1 MKKIFFAVAMFVVAL
16 ATTGCTKLL
25 LSEPRGNEASE
36 EQVESNVDALEY
48 SLSGLYNLMYSGSD
62 QSDNQ
67 FQQLNM
73 IEGQKYIDVMSDIIA
88 SDAAV
93 PHYGYGW
100 MSSRSYMDQ
109 YLSDNRFNR
118 WLWKYEYNNIRNA
131 NMIIKRCNNFL
142 NSSTAGD
149 EIKAT
154 AKIVRAQA
162 VVLRSHFYS
171 NLFNFYVKPGDTSK
185 KFGIIY
191 YDENNMEEVQGL
203 SDYKDVVAKVIEDT
217 KAAIADIEAAG
228 LQNPTKFRL
237 DANIAKMI
245 LAYIHLN
252 RGRFFD
258 ETKKTESCTE
268 ALRLANEVIA
278 ATKAKHPILPYAELK
293 TNGFNSVKSKNWMWG
308 LDVTTEKTYSI
319 YCFFSFV
326 DIYTYGY
333 ASVNG
338 FIGIDKGVYE
348 KLDVMLDPKDGR
360 KEWWSPALKA
370 GGNTFNYVADN
381 KYFTSVGKRFQGD
394 RNWENDYCF
403 MRSEEAYLVAAEA
416 AYVLG
421 NEAEAKTHLKELV
434 AQRSPEN
441 NAIDGLTGDA
451 LKDYIQNNW
460 RIECWLE
467 GKTFMALKRF
477 RWDVVRSTNHFYH
490 AGKTFKYTD
499 DPFTFLIPDVE
510 TNYNPKL

>member
-36 EQVESNVDALEY
+36 EQVETNVDALEY

-191 YDENNMEEVQGL
+191 YDEN
-203 SDYKDVVAKVIEDT
+203 KRCKVCRI
-217 KAAIADIEAAG
+217 I
-228 LQNPTKFRL
+228 
-237 DANIAKMI
+237 KMW
-245 LAYIHLN
+245 
-252 RGRFFD
+252 
-258 ETKKTESCTE
+258 
-268 ALRLANEVIA
+268 
-278 ATKAKHPILPYAELK
+278 LPK
-293 TNGFNSVKSKNWMWG
+293 
-308 LDVTTEKTYSI
+308 
-319 YCFFSFV
+319 
-326 DIYTYGY
+326 
-333 ASVNG
+333 
-338 FIGIDKGVYE
+338 
-348 KLDVMLDPKDGR
+348 
-360 KEWWSPALKA
+360 
-370 GGNTFNYVADN
+370 
-381 KYFTSVGKRFQGD
+381 
-394 RNWENDYCF
+394 
-403 MRSEEAYLVAAEA
+403 
-416 AYVLG
+416 
-421 NEAEAKTHLKELV
+421 
-434 AQRSPEN
+434 
-441 NAIDGLTGDA
+441 
-451 LKDYIQNNW
+451 
-460 RIECWLE
+460 
-467 GKTFMALKRF
+467 
-477 RWDVVRSTNHFYH
+477 
-490 AGKTFKYTD
+490 
-499 DPFTFLIPDVE
+499 
-510 TNYNPKL
+510 

>member
-16 ATTGCTKLL
+16 AMTGCTKLL

-48 SLSGLYNLMYSGSD
+48 SLSGLYNLMYLGSD
-62 QSDNQ
+62 RNDEDKDYHI
-67 FQQLNM
+67 

-100 MSSRSYMDQ
+100 MSYRSNMDQ
-109 YLSDNRFNR
+109 YLQNDPFNR

-131 NMIIKRCNNFL
+131 NMIIRRCNNFL
-142 NSSTAGD
+142 NSSTVGD
-149 EIKAT
+149 KIKAT

-162 VVLRSHFYS
+162 VVLRSYFYS

-203 SDYKDVVAKVIEDT
+203 SDYKDVVAKIIEDT
-217 KAAIADIEAAG
+217 KAAIADIEAVG

-258 ETKKTESCTE
+258 ETKKNESCTE

-278 ATKAKHPILPYAELK
+278 ASALAVRRTAAAALLK
-293 TNGFNSVKSKNWMWG
+293 
-308 LDVTTEKTYSI
+308 
-319 YCFFSFV
+319 
-326 DIYTYGY
+326 
-333 ASVNG
+333 
-338 FIGIDKGVYE
+338 
-348 KLDVMLDPKDGR
+348 
-360 KEWWSPALKA
+360 
-370 GGNTFNYVADN
+370 
-381 KYFTSVGKRFQGD
+381 
-394 RNWENDYCF
+394 
-403 MRSEEAYLVAAEA
+403 
-416 AYVLG
+416 
-421 NEAEAKTHLKELV
+421 
-434 AQRSPEN
+434 
-441 NAIDGLTGDA
+441 
-451 LKDYIQNNW
+451 
-460 RIECWLE
+460 
-467 GKTFMALKRF
+467 
-477 RWDVVRSTNHFYH
+477 
-490 AGKTFKYTD
+490 
-499 DPFTFLIPDVE
+499 
-510 TNYNPKL
+510 